1 MATEKLLT
9 TLDNP
14 YNPHTHYA
22 EWYAW
27 DVQAGY
33 NTCALLAR
41 VTITSDDMSEADQD
55 LAIETAMDEII
66 SENLFGDYA
75 KV

>member
-14 YNPHTHYA
+14 YNPHTHYPQ
-22 EWYAW
+22 WYAW

-55 LAIETAMDEII
+55 LAIETAMNEII

>member
-9 TLDNP
+9 TSDNP
-14 YNPHTHYA
+14 YNPHTHYD

-27 DVQAGY
+27 DVKAGY

-41 VTITSDDMSEADQD
+41 VTITSDEMSEADQD
-55 LAIETAMDEII
+55 FAIETAMNEII
-66 SENLFGDYA
+66 SEKLLGNYI
-75 KV
+75 KI